1 MGKFYI
7 LLTSSKNKVLS
18 YNWLNLVFCCHH
30 TEQDLVKHADHLSS
44 GLQVIHCYWTPLQH
58 WQVLQLYQS
67 HISIAT
73 RQVLK
78 LTNRASLLQHRQV
91 LKLYQSGISIVAQA
105 GSQTHI
111 LASPKLH
118 SKYTQ
123 SDNLQEKRVFYTFM
137 AKFVLLIAK
146 CVMLMVK
153 CAIFMVM
160 CVWYWC

>member
-1 MGKFYI
+1 MCFAATIQSKTLWNMLTICRQDYKLYI
-7 LLTSSKNKVLS
+7 AIEHHCNTSRFSNYTNRASL
-18 YNWLNLVFCCHH
+18 
-30 TEQDLVKHADHLSS
+30 
-44 GLQVIHCYWTPLQH
+44 LQH
-58 WQVLQLYQS
+58 
-67 HISIAT
+67 

-91 LKLYQSGISIVAQA
+91 LKLYQPGITIVAQA